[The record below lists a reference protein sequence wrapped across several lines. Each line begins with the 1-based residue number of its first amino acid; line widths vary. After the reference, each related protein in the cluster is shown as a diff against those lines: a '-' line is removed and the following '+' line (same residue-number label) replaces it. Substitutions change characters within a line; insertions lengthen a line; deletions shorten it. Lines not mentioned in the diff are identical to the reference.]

1 MCRRLDSSC
10 KLLDGIIFI
19 QKDNMT
25 STYTPQAGSVAFKV
39 IEFFTTNP
47 DEELSTDNLEA
58 KFSKPAAQ
66 FHSILGG
73 ALQAGVLKRHTNDD
87 DELVYSLG
95 KGTAQVQANPARHPN
110 LRPDALLA
118 SAELG
123 RKPKPKS
130 RIHASMLDLDSVQLR
145 DDVPV
150 PDKQGNA
157 VEKFTALLARMKIGQ
172 SCELPAATKT
182 TLAKVCIAHH
192 AEGKGKFTV
201 RKLNVTT
208 IGLWRVE

>member
-1 MCRRLDSSC
+1 MAT
-10 KLLDGIIFI
+10 I
-19 QKDNMT
+19 
-25 STYTPQAGSVAFKV
+25 YTPQSGSVAFKV

-47 DEELSTDNLEA
+47 DEELSTENLEA
-58 KFSKPAAQ
+58 KFGKPAAQ
-66 FHSILGG
+66 FHTHLAP
-73 ALQAGVLKRHTNDD
+73 ALQSGVLKRRTNDD

-118 SAELG
+118 GAALG
-123 RKPKPKS
+123 RKPEPKS
-130 RIHASMLDLDSVQLR
+130 RIHASRLDLDSVQLR
-145 DDVPV
+145 DNIPI
-150 PDKQGNA
+150 PDKQGNS
-157 VEKFTALLARMKIGQ
+157 VEKFTALLARMKVGQ

-182 TLAKVCIAHH
+182 TLAKVCTAHH

-201 RKLNVTT
+201 RKLNITT

>member
-1 MCRRLDSSC
+1 MATIYS
-10 KLLDGIIFI
+10 
-19 QKDNMT
+19 
-25 STYTPQAGSVAFKV
+25 PQSGSIPFKV
-39 IEFFTTNP
+39 IEFFTTYP
-47 DEELSTDNLEA
+47 DEELTTENLEA
-58 KFSKPAAQ
+58 KFGKPAAQ
-66 FHSILGG
+66 FHTHLAP
-73 ALQAGVLKRHTNDD
+73 ALQAGFLKRRTNDD

-118 SAELG
+118 GAELG
-123 RKPKPKS
+123 RKPEPKS
-130 RIHASMLDLDSVQLR
+130 RIYASMLDLDSVQLR
-145 DDVPV
+145 DNIPI

-157 VEKFTALLARMKIGQ
+157 VEKFTALLARMKVGQ

-182 TLAKVCIAHH
+182 TLAKVCTAHH

-201 RKLNVTT
+201 RKLNITT